1 MEDKRVVYVELY
13 GRQYPLCLT
22 VLAHEK
28 ICKEWG
34 GLEQMAKAMDTEGE
48 QAIPIT
54 AKLLHILMEGG
65 AARVKALAWM
75 EGIDAPEL
83 PKVPAAETLS
93 GLLVL
98 EDVSMLQ
105 NKVFEAIRASR
116 AATVEAEPPKEGKNA
131 ETTQ

>member
-1 MEDKRVVYVELY
+1 MEDERVVYVELY
-13 GRQYPLCLT
+13 RRQSPLCLT
-22 VLAHEK
+22 VMAHEK
-28 ICKEWG
+28 ICRQWG
-34 GLEQMAKAMDTEGE
+34 GLEQMAKAMDTSGE

-98 EDVSMLQ
+98 EDVSELQ
-105 NKVFEAIRASR
+105 GKVFKAIRASR
-116 AATVEAEPPKEGKNA
+116 EATVEAEPPKKEKNS

>member
-1 MEDKRVVYVELY
+1 MEDKRVVYVEIY

-28 ICKEWG
+28 ICQEWG
-34 GLEQMAKAMDTEGE
+34 GLEQMAKAMDATGE

-65 AARVKALAWM
+65 AARIKALAWV
-75 EGIDAPEL
+75 EGIDKPTLPE
-83 PKVPAAETLS
+83 VPAAEMLS
-93 GLLVL
+93 ALLVL
-98 EDVSMLQ
+98 EDVSQLQ
-105 NKVFEAIRASR
+105 EKVFVAIRASR
-116 AATVEAEPPKEGKNA
+116 EATVEAEPPKEEKNA

>member
-28 ICKEWG
+28 ICQQWG
-34 GLEQMAKAMDTEGE
+34 GLEQMAKAMDATGE
-48 QAIPIT
+48 QAISIT

-65 AARVKALAWM
+65 TARIKALAWM
-75 EGIDAPEL
+75 EGSNNLEL
-83 PKVPAAETLS
+83 PKIPDAEMLS
-93 GLLVL
+93 ALLVL
-98 EDVSMLQ
+98 EDVSQLQ
-105 NKVFEAIRASR
+105 ERVFAAIRVSR
-116 AATVEAEPPKEGKNA
+116 EATVEAEPPKEEKNA